1 VLSVQ
6 FHTVLFCAV
15 LLCFVR
21 GSGTATANANANAT
35 LPRLCRRY
43 AFVAIRVTKF
53 KSADGT
59 VSEIETE
66 TATETE
72 AH

>member
-21 GSGTATANANANAT
+21 GSGTATANANAT